1 MINYGADLV
10 MSRVATDGA
19 SRPAKGQAATRHSLD
34 QQGYFMPIKM
44 IPAAAAAIALAF
56 ATPAAAQ
63 TTARSLVSIYHV
75 APGQHIA
82 FLKWLDQQDQMSA
95 AAGIAKGQL
104 YVHTDGDSWDYVVI
118 FPVNTEAQDAAFDA
132 VATKMGRNPARAG
145 LELRKYIT
153 SHSDTF
159 TRGPMSAG
167 DYLKSMGEK

>member
-1 MINYGADLV
+1 ML
-10 MSRVATDGA
+10 T
-19 SRPAKGQAATRHSLD
+19 
-34 QQGYFMPIKM
+34 KM

-56 ATPAAAQ
+56 ATPAVAQ
-63 TTARSLVSIYHV
+63 TAGRSLVSIYHV
-75 APGQHIA
+75 APGQHIS

-104 YVHTDGDSWDYVVI
+104 YVHTDGDSWDYVVV
-118 FPVNTEAQDAAFDA
+118 FPVNSEAQDAAFDA